1 MNQRTLL
8 NFFALMI
15 MKSKCNIR
23 FAVIHGDRSNLLHE
37 GHSCLEATSTSV
49 ANTFPSTV
57 LERDLVILIHASS
70 GKNLKNLDTSNS
82 SASFLDL

>member
-37 GHSCLEATSTSV
+37 GQCPQLS
-49 ANTFPSTV
+49 
-57 LERDLVILIHASS
+57 R
-70 GKNLKNLDTSNS
+70 GNLDVCGQHLSINS
-82 SASFLDL
+82 S